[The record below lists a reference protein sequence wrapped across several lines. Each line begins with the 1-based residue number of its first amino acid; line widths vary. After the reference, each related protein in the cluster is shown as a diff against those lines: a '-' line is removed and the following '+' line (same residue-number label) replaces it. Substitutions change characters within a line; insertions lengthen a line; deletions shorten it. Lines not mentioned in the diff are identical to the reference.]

1 MARKMM
7 VVMGVF
13 DDARSA
19 GHAIAALK
27 SLGVTEDELS
37 ILAHPEAIP
46 NAKYTPHAHFME
58 PKNGT
63 GMTTAGLAATLVGIG
78 LCAVPLLGLLTAGPL
93 VVAGGV
99 AAVTGRNRPVDDI
112 RDLGVPREDAEI
124 AIEAARRGGITLLAR
139 VDRTYARRVAETMAR
154 AGAID
159 YQQRANEW
167 EADGWVFEPN
177 APAYSKDELRRAR
190 LPRMSEPPVLFY

>member
-19 GHAIAALK
+19 GHAIAQLK
-27 SLGVTEDELS
+27 AFGVTDEELS

-46 NAKYTPHAHFME
+46 THKRHPQTHLME

-93 VVAGGV
+93 VIAGGV
-99 AAVTGRNRPVDDI
+99 AAVTGKNRPVDDI

-139 VDRTYARRVAETMAR
+139 VERQYARPVAKIMAR
-154 AGAID
+154 GGAID
-159 YQQRANEW
+159 YRRRADEW
-167 EADGWVFEPN
+167 EAEGWVFEPN
-177 APAYSKDELRRAR
+177 APAYSQEQVRRNR
-190 LPRMSEPPVLFY
+190 RPRVSDPPVLFY

>member
-19 GHAIAALK
+19 GRAIAELK
-27 SLGVTEDELS
+27 ALGVTDSEIS

-46 NAKYTPHAHFME
+46 NHKRHAATHLLQ
-58 PKNGT
+58 PKSGV

-99 AAVTGRNRPVDDI
+99 ASVSGKNRPVDDI
-112 RDLGVPREDAEI
+112 RDLGVSREDAEI
-124 AIEAARRGGITLLAR
+124 AIEFARRGGISIVAR
-139 VDRTYARRVAETMAR
+139 VDRTYARRVAEALAA
-154 AGAID
+154 AGAVD
-159 YQQRANEW
+159 YRKRADEW
-167 EADGWVFEPN
+167 EANGWVFEPN
-177 APAYSKDELRRAR
+177 APAYSTERLRKERF
-190 LPRMSEPPVLFY
+190 PRTSAPPVLLY